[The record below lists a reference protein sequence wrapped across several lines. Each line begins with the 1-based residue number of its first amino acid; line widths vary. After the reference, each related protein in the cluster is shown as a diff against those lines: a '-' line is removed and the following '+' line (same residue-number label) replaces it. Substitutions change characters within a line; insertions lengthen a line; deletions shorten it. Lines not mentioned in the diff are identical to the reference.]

1 MTMHMHT
8 DTYTDTETDT
18 DTDTNTHTHMCNCLL
33 AACTHMHIHIH
44 KHHTHVT
51 TTCLHQGFFPFRF
64 SARVRCLHPC
74 NPTCALRMHCA
85 CTVNLGGLC
94 QAPKAQMP
102 SDDLH
107 QMVAALMV
115 EMLTNDLTGIGLQ
128 TEGLT
133 GV

>member
-1 MTMHMHT
+1 MIASRLLSLSLLSTGPVSAPMQP
-8 DTYTDTETDT
+8 Y
-18 DTDTNTHTHMCNCLL
+18 MC
-33 AACTHMHIHIH
+33 T
-44 KHHTHVT
+44 
-51 TTCLHQGFFPFRF
+51 
-64 SARVRCLHPC
+64 
-74 NPTCALRMHCA
+74 MHCA
-85 CTVNLGGLC
+85 CTVNLGGLY